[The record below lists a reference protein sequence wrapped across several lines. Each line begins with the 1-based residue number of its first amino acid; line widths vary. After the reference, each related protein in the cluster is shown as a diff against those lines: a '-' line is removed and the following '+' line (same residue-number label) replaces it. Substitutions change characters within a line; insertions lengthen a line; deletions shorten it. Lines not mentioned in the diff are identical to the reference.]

1 MLAWLSVVMLAAAP
15 VAVAAGAPVAQAPA
29 EIVRPQ
35 ELRPLPGGLDT
46 VPVFNSNSPELVLEP
61 GILLSTFP
69 PGGMAHPEAHLD
81 YALSG
86 RFDVFA
92 HHVARAPAP
101 DDLTS
106 LYLGIVVHNP
116 GREPVTVTTLQGASY
131 LSQPDAPFFAIDEFI
146 EYLPWVPAFAGPG
159 SRVAGDFLAGRSQ
172 SDRFPTQVIIPPGQS
187 TLLMNEPIPVR
198 TLEPPLNG
206 RSTLIRLQSSGPVY
220 VASLARYAPITWYG
234 IERSPTLAEWEALL
248 RASPVAGPR
257 DRAPTPPGSTDAFI
271 YGRVAGVA
279 IGSQWQATLTDDDSP
294 HLAIPAPDAAFSY
307 GISTLYQ
314 GRLGTGQNQSAAMA
328 VRYPD
333 TAYAAH
339 GNYGIQYSLTLP
351 LHNPTPTPQRVTVAL
366 ETPIKEDVLST
377 PGLRFVNSPTA
388 PVFFRGPVRVSHRD
402 ETGRRRVRF
411 IHLVQRRGQ
420 MGRPLVEVLIP
431 PNQVQRVQVDL
442 LYPADSTPPQVLTVQ
457 TLPSP

>member
-1 MLAWLSVVMLAAAP
+1 MLAWFSVLMLAAAP
-15 VAVAAGAPVAQAPA
+15 VAVAAAPIAQAPA

-35 ELRPLPGGLDT
+35 EVRPLPGGLDT

-61 GILLSTFP
+61 GILLSTFSP
-69 PGGMAHPEAHLD
+69 AGMAHPDAHLD

-86 RFDVFA
+86 RFDIFA
-92 HHVARAPAP
+92 HHVARAPEP

-131 LSQPDAPFFAIDEFI
+131 LSQPDAPFFAIDDFI
-146 EYLPWVPAFAGPG
+146 EHSPWTPAFAGPG

-187 TLLMNEPIPVR
+187 TLLLNEPIPVR

-206 RSTLIRLQSSGPVY
+206 RSTLIRLQSSGPVH

-234 IERSPTLAEWEALL
+234 IERPPTLGEWESLL
-248 RASPVAGPR
+248 RESAVAGPR
-257 DRAPTPPGSTDAFI
+257 DRAPTPLGSTDAFI

-279 IGSQWQATLTDDDSP
+279 IGSQWRATLTDEDSP

-314 GRLGTGQNQSAAMA
+314 GRLGTGQSQSAAMA
-328 VRYPD
+328 VRYAD
-333 TAYAAH
+333 TAYEAH

-351 LHNPTPTPQRVTVAL
+351 LHNPTPIPQRVTVAL

-377 PGLRFVNSPTA
+377 AGLRFLNSPTA

-431 PNQVQRVQVDL
+431 PHHVERVQVDL